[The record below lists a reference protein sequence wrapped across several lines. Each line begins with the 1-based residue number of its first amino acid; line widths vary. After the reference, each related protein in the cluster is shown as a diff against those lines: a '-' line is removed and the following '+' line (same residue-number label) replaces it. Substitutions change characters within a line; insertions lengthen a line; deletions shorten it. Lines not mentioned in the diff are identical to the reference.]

1 MKSKVAQTCSVGLRL
16 SLYLAGRIGRIPA
29 CRACGVWC
37 PRTAIPLSPAIRGGR
52 DAPLACPFA
61 FSSPHC

>member
-29 CRACGVWC
+29 CRAWSLVPSDRYSFVTRNSRRSRRASC
-37 PRTAIPLSPAIRGGR
+37 L
-52 DAPLACPFA
+52 PFC
-61 FSSPHC
+61 F